1 MKCLVLKSTAETALS
16 LIVIMG
22 CLLPPFNPLSPPP
35 SRDSGTY
42 LATTESPLSITV
54 MGGEVLGPSVLSGE
68 GVPEL
73 DGQDASDSSGESV
86 AVALGACGLSDL
98 NRPGI

>member
-1 MKCLVLKSTAETALS
+1 M
-16 LIVIMG
+16 
-22 CLLPPFNPLSPPP
+22 
-35 SRDSGTY
+35 Y

-54 MGGEVLGPSVLSGE
+54 SGGEVLGPSVLSGE

-98 NRPGI
+98 GAPALAS

>member
-1 MKCLVLKSTAETALS
+1 M
-16 LIVIMG
+16 
-22 CLLPPFNPLSPPP
+22 
-35 SRDSGTY
+35 Y

-54 MGGEVLGPSVLSGE
+54 SGGEALGPSVLSGE

-73 DGQDASDSSGESV
+73 DGQDTSDSSGESV

-98 NRPGI
+98 GAPALAS